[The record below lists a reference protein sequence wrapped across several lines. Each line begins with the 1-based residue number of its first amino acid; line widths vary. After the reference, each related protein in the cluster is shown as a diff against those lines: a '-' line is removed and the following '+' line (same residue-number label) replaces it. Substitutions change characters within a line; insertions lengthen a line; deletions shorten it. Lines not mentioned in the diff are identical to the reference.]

1 MKVFLSSTA
10 QDLEAY
16 RRVADDTILRLAQQS
31 IAMERFGAL
40 PDTPVE
46 ECERLA
52 RESDVVVCIV
62 AHRYGFVPEKGRG
75 SITRR
80 EVEAAHKAGRDVLVW
95 IVSDDYSWSDKKE
108 QDLLTD
114 PSVLAD
120 PAKIAEVTDGIR
132 GLLDFK
138 SWLLKNF
145 TPERFTASDDL
156 GRKIAIALANYSK
169 GRTAP
174 PINQDRISIARLP
187 TSGTELFGRDTELQL
202 LDDSW
207 ADANINIVSFVAWGG
222 VGKTILVNHWLKRR
236 MARDNY
242 RGAERIYA
250 WSFFNQGSEERT
262 ESADLFIE
270 QALRWFGDADP
281 SAGTPWDKGAR
292 LARLIRQSRTL
303 LILDGVEPLQHPP
316 GPQEGRLKD
325 VALQVLLV
333 ELAAEQPGLC
343 VVSTRMRIS
352 DLIEFEN
359 STVLRHDL
367 EQLSPQAGAQTLRS
381 LKVKGSDEELEQASK
396 ELGGHAFSL
405 TLLGS
410 YLDEVFEGDIQRRK
424 EIENLFHD
432 TRYGAAGQS
441 MIAAYEGWLGE
452 GMELA
457 ILRLLGLFS
466 GPADFGTIE
475 ALRKPPAIKGL
486 TEPLQHFKD
495 REWNQAVAKLR
506 RLKLLGQTSSAVA
519 LDAHPLVRQHFKE
532 QLKRDLPT
540 VWREAN
546 ERIFE
551 HLKTAT
557 KEFPDNVEEMSGLYS
572 AVAYGC
578 AANRHQE
585 ALREI
590 YLRRIQRG
598 DQHYNWHTLGA
609 YGADLKSLA
618 GFFERL
624 WDVPLAHLRNNDKSL
639 VLNEVG
645 VDLRSLGRL
654 HEAVAPTQ
662 AGLQIDVVNERWRDA
677 SVAASNLTDLYISIG
692 DLSEAL
698 KTAQTGIE
706 YGDLSE
712 DLFSRMI
719 NRVSLGETLHRQ
731 GLIEEAAVLFAD
743 AEGLIQAERGSHTI
757 LAAGYGFVYCE
768 LLLSQGKVGEV
779 KNRAIKAL
787 QSSTQNNKP
796 GFMGLAYLSWAK
808 SWIFDP
814 QQSEL
819 AEARENIDR
828 AVYLLRHGGQ
838 IDRLMYGLLSRAA
851 FFRHIK
857 NFDSAFRD
865 LSEVFRITSGSGMGL
880 HLADYH
886 LESAHLQL
894 AQAEKEKAR
903 EHVVIA
909 KETIN
914 YRGYHLRDQEVA
926 ELEAQLG

>member
-31 IAMERFGAL
+31 VAMERFGPL

-62 AHRYGFVPEKGRG
+62 AHRYGYVPEKGLG

-80 EVEAAHKAGRDVLVW
+80 EVEAAHKAGKDVLVW
-95 IVSDDYSWSDKKE
+95 IVSDDYLWTDKKE
-108 QDLLTD
+108 QDLLAD

-120 PAKIAEVTDGIR
+120 KAKIAEVTDGMR

-138 SWLLKNF
+138 AWLLKAF
-145 TPERFTASDDL
+145 TPERFTTPDDL
-156 GRKIAIALANYSK
+156 GRKIAVALANY
-169 GRTAP
+169 GTGHTAP
-174 PINQDRISIARLP
+174 PIQQDRISIARLP
-187 TSGTELFGRDTELQL
+187 TGSSELFGRDTELHL
-202 LDDSW
+202 LDDAW

-222 VGKTILVNHWLKRR
+222 VGKTALVNHWLKRR

-242 RGAERIYA
+242 RGAERVYA

-262 ESADLFIE
+262 DSADLFIE

-281 SAGTPWDKGAR
+281 STGTPWDKGER
-292 LARLIRQSRTL
+292 LARHIRQSRTL
-303 LILDGVEPLQHPP
+303 LILDGIEPLQHPP

-343 VVSTRMRIS
+343 VISTRVPVS
-352 DLIEFEN
+352 DLVEFEN

-367 EQLSPQAGAQTLRS
+367 EQLSPQAGAQILRS
-381 LKVKGSDEELEQASK
+381 LKVKGSDEELEHASK
-396 ELGGHAFSL
+396 ELGGHAYSL

-410 YLDEVFEGDIQRRK
+410 YLDEVFNGDIQRRK

-432 TRYGAAGQS
+432 TRYGAAAQS

-457 ILRLLGLFS
+457 ILRLLGLFN
-466 GPADFGTIE
+466 GPADVGTIE

-486 TEPLQHFKD
+486 TEPLQYFKD

-506 RLKLLGQTSSAVA
+506 RLKLLGQTPSEGA
-519 LDAHPLVRQHFKE
+519 LDAHPLVREHFKQ
-532 QLKRDLPT
+532 QLKHNLPT

-546 ERIFE
+546 DRIYE

-557 KEFPDNVEEMSGLYS
+557 KEFPDNIEEMSALYS

-578 AANRHQE
+578 AANRHEE

-598 DQHYNWHTLGA
+598 EQAYNWHTLGA
-609 YGADLKSLA
+609 YGSDLATLA

-624 WDVPLAHLRNNDKSL
+624 WDVPLVHLTDSLKTLLLND
-639 VLNEVG
+639 VG

-654 HEAVAPTQ
+654 HEAVAPTK
-662 AGLQIDVVNERWRDA
+662 AGLQMAISTKKWRNA
-677 SVAASNLTDLYISIG
+677 SVAASNLTDLYVSIG
-692 DLSEAL
+692 DLDEAF
-698 KTAQTGIE
+698 KIAQRGVKHA
-706 YGDLSE
+706 DLSRNW
-712 DLFSRMI
+712 FA
-719 NRVSLGETLHRQ
+719 RVITRVGFGDVLHRQ
-731 GLIEEAAVLFAD
+731 GLIEQAAAEFA
-743 AEGLIQAERGSHTI
+743 EAERLFRGGGSSYAI
-757 LAAGYGFVYCE
+757 LSLWYGFLHCE
-768 LLLSQGKVGEV
+768 LLLSQGKAGEV
-779 KNRAIKAL
+779 KNRAKHIL
-787 QSSTQNNKP
+787 ESSKQDETP
-796 GFMGLAYLSWAK
+796 GFRGLYYLAWAK
-808 SWIFDP
+808 SLMLES

-819 AEARENIDR
+819 AEAAKIVDQ

-838 IDRLMYGLLSRAA
+838 IDRLMYGLLTRAA
-851 FFRHIK
+851 FYRQ
-857 NFDSAFRD
+857 NNDFDSCLRD
-865 LSEVFRITSGSGMGL
+865 LSEVFRIASASGMGL

-886 LESAHLQL
+886 LESARLQL
-894 AQAEKEKAR
+894 AQAEKQTAR
-903 EHVVIA
+903 EHVVTA
-909 KETIN
+909 KEMIN
-914 YRGYHLRDQEVA
+914 RMGYHRRDKEVA
-926 ELEAQLG
+926 ELEAQLA